1 MTIPVVKPIFSKLNS
16 IVGVYLIMEV
26 IDQIRHSANIA
37 EIASQYTKLQ
47 RRGRRHVGL
56 CPFHSEKTPSFY
68 LDDDKQLYHCFGC
81 GAGGDIFTL
90 VMEKENLSFPEALRF
105 LAEKYNIE
113 IPESKTFSPQY
124 QSLKEQ
130 IYKATEEALAFFRKN
145 LNNTTEGKKALEYLH
160 KRGVRPETIKTLR
173 IGYALNSWDSLLA
186 YFTRKKVAPDILE
199 QAGLILRRQN
209 QEGHYD
215 GFRGRIIFPIFNDR
229 TGKVVA
235 FGGRSL
241 FDEDPKYLNSPDTPI
256 YSKGNLL
263 YGLNF
268 SRDSIR
274 EKDGL
279 ILVEGYTD
287 FLALFQN
294 DVTNVAASLGTSLTP
309 QQIDLIR
316 RRYTTRI
323 YACYDAD
330 RAGRKASFRAVSL
343 CFEQGAEIVVTL
355 LPKGA
360 DPDSYMTENGRDAFL
375 KLVADSSSGLKY
387 MVDYLTAG
395 RRPSTPEAKAKVA
408 REVLKE
414 INKIPDSIIRSEYLK
429 RISEYLDIDER
440 EVRRSVIEKKGRT
453 LQATAD
459 TLDFLPAETRLLQ
472 IIFEDSEVAAYVFK
486 ELREA
491 DYSEL
496 SSEPILKLIKESF
509 KKKKLP
515 DLHEFKNGIDEAL
528 FRAFAQI
535 LQENN
540 DQKPTLEE
548 AADLIDTLRKKYWQD
563 QRMQIQKQISQ
574 HEKSGATDKISQ
586 LQKEYMDL
594 TDKLVQLSQKTF

>member
-1 MTIPVVKPIFSKLNS
+1 
-16 IVGVYLIMEV
+16 MEV

-90 VMEKENLSFPEALRF
+90 VMEKENMSFPEALRF

-130 IYKATEEALAFFRKN
+130 IYKATEEALGFFRKN

-186 YFTRKKVAPDILE
+186 YFTRKKVAPGILE

-215 GFRGRIIFPIFNDR
+215 RFRGRIIFPIFNDR

-241 FDEDPKYLNSPDTPI
+241 FDEDPKYLNSPDTPV

-343 CFEQGAEIVVTL
+343 CFEQGAEIAVTL

-360 DPDSYMTENGRDAFL
+360 DPDSYMTEKGRDAFL

-395 RRPSTPEAKAKVA
+395 RRPDAPEAKAKVA

-414 INKIPDSIIRSEYLK
+414 INKIPDAIIRSEYMK
-429 RISEYLDIDER
+429 RISEYLDIDEL
-440 EVRRSVIEKKGRT
+440 EFRRSVIDKRSRAP
-453 LQATAD
+453 QATAD
-459 TLDFLPAETRLLQ
+459 TLGFLPAETRLLQ
-472 IIFEDSEVAAYVFK
+472 IIFEDSEVAAYVFE

-515 DLHEFKNGIDEAL
+515 DLYEFKNGIDEAL

-594 TDKLVQLSQKTF
+594 TDKLVQLSQKIF

>member
-1 MTIPVVKPIFSKLNS
+1 
-16 IVGVYLIMEV
+16 MEV

-113 IPESKTFSPQY
+113 IPESKAFSPQY

-186 YFTRKKVAPDILE
+186 YFTRKKVAPGILE
-199 QAGLILRRQN
+199 QAGLILRRQK

-215 GFRGRIIFPIFNDR
+215 RFRGRIIFPIFNDR

-429 RISEYLDIDER
+429 RISEYLDIDEL
-440 EVRRSVIEKKGRT
+440 EFRRSVIDKQSRT
-453 LQATAD
+453 PRVTAD

-496 SSEPILKLIKESF
+496 SSEPILKLIKKSF

>member
-1 MTIPVVKPIFSKLNS
+1 
-16 IVGVYLIMEV
+16 MEV

-215 GFRGRIIFPIFNDR
+215 RFRGRIIFPIFNDR

-429 RISEYLDIDER
+429 RISEYLDIDEL
-440 EVRRSVIEKKGRT
+440 EFRRSVIEKKGRT

-548 AADLIDTLRKKYWQD
+548 AGDLIDTLRKKYWQD

>member
-1 MTIPVVKPIFSKLNS
+1 
-16 IVGVYLIMEV
+16 MEV

-47 RRGRRHVGL
+47 QRGRRHVGL

-90 VMEKENLSFPEALRF
+90 VMEKENLSFPETVRF

-113 IPESKTFSPQY
+113 LPEQKAFSPQY
-124 QSLKEQ
+124 KSLKEN
-130 IYKATEEALAFFRKN
+130 ISKVTEDALAFFRRN
-145 LNNTTEGKKALEYLH
+145 LNNTAEGKKALEYLH
-160 KRGVRPETIKTLR
+160 KRDIRPEIIKTLKL
-173 IGYALNSWDSLLA
+173 GYALNTWDSLLA
-186 YFTRKKVAPDILE
+186 FFTRKKVAPSLLE

-215 GFRGRIIFPIFNDR
+215 RFRGRIIFPIFNDR

-241 FDEDPKYLNSPDTPI
+241 FDEEPKYLNSPDTPI

-268 SRDSIR
+268 SRDAIR
-274 EKDGL
+274 EKDAL

-287 FLALFQN
+287 FLSLFQN
-294 DVTNVAASLGTSLTP
+294 GITNVAASLGTSLTQ

-330 RAGRKASFRAVSL
+330 LAGRKASFRAVSL
-343 CFEQGAEIVVTL
+343 CFEQGAEIAVTL

-360 DPDSYMTENGRDAFL
+360 DPDSYMTEKGREAFL
-375 KLVADSSSGLKY
+375 KRVAESSTGLKF
-387 MVDYLTAG
+387 MIDYLTAG
-395 RRPSTPEAKAKVA
+395 KRPSAPEAKARAA

-414 INKIPDSIIRSEYLK
+414 INKIPDAIIRSEYIK
-429 RISEYLDIDER
+429 RTSEYLDIDEQ
-440 EVRRSVIEKKGRT
+440 EFRRSMSEKKTRSS
-453 LQATAD
+453 QAPEAAP
-459 TLDFLPAETRLLQ
+459 DFLSAEERLLQ
-472 IIFEDSEVAAYVFK
+472 IIFEDSEVAVYVFK
-486 ELREA
+486 ELRE
-491 DYSEL
+491 DDFRGL
-496 SSEPILKLIKESF
+496 RSEPILKLIKESF
-509 KKKKLP
+509 KKKKVPNLY
-515 DLHEFKNGIDEAL
+515 EFKNGIDETL
-528 FRAFAQI
+528 FRAFTKI
-535 LQENN
+535 LQSKNER
-540 DQKPTLEE
+540 KPSVAE
-548 AADLIDTLRKKYWQD
+548 AGDLIDTLRKKNWQD
-563 QRMQIQKQISQ
+563 QRTQIQKQIAL
-574 HEKSGATDKISQ
+574 HEKSGDADKIPL

-594 TDKLVQLSQKTF
+594 TQKLVQLSQKSF